1 MYKSIEKP
9 IVHILFPQIFTEV
22 YFNNIVK
29 ILQHPD
35 FDTIIIE
42 FESAL
47 HEAYIEKLEQIITEN
62 REKTFFI
69 RFQKDFKGFYH
80 ENVLLSVSVSAEEVA
95 AMDNDGYQVV
105 FILFDLSKDYT
116 EFDWNVLA
124 DYINQNSQISF
135 FASFTATNDNILL
148 ERCAFILNK
157 LCDLNARFFFTPQI
171 KNTALVIEHPCNA
184 YLCNGAKCH
193 GGKSPY
199 PRYIYLNANGAY
211 PYQCMDNR
219 IAFLQDISQC
229 EIRDIDTEFLK
240 YKDSDSYKL
249 FVSCNKYIF
258 ATYIMPR
265 VSDLLVWNIM
275 LQHTLQN
282 QYNLEDKYARV

>member
-9 IVHILFPQIFTEV
+9 IVHIFFSQIFTEV
-22 YFNNIVK
+22 YFNNIAK
-29 ILQHPD
+29 ILRHPD

-42 FESAL
+42 FESAP
-47 HEAYIEKLEQIITEN
+47 HKAYIEKLDQIISEN
-62 REKTFFI
+62 SGKTFFV
-69 RFQKDFKGFYH
+69 QSPKDFDGFYH
-80 ENVLLSVSVSAEEVA
+80 QNVLLSATVSAQEVGVL
-95 AMDNDGYQVV
+95 DSHRCQVV

-116 EFDWNVLA
+116 EFDWNALA
-124 DYINQNSQISF
+124 DCINQNSQISF

-157 LCDLNARFFFTPQI
+157 LCNLNAHFFFTPQI
-171 KNTALVIEHPCNA
+171 KSAALVIEHPCNA
-184 YLCNGAKCH
+184 YLCNGTKCH

-219 IAFLQDISQC
+219 ISFLQDISQC
-229 EIRDIDTEFLK
+229 EIRDIHTAFLK

-258 ATYIMPR
+258 ASYILPR
-265 VSDLLVWNIM
+265 VSNLLAWNIM

-282 QYNLEDKYARV
+282 QYNLEDRYARI